1 MDQTARS
8 GILKSKIA
16 LFRVLFLHISCWFL
30 RLNTSPNN
38 PKEVKFL
45 YPPRAC
51 TQDSRSLPV
60 RTRRTP
66 FIIRTTHC
74 TSTHQP
80 THAVS
85 LYMLGSRYMVE
96 LQSSVVIIIKIDLKC
111 RIATPL
117 RRTHTDCLSGLNRFS
132 LFGSFPPLKSSP
144 RSASTTST

>member
-1 MDQTARS
+1 M
-8 GILKSKIA
+8 
-16 LFRVLFLHISCWFL
+16 LFLHISCWFL

-45 YPPRAC
+45 SPVPTPPP
-51 TQDSRSLPV
+51 SLHPESLPV

-96 LQSSVVIIIKIDLKC
+96 LQSSVVIIIKIDLNC

-117 RRTHTDCLSGLNRFS
+117 RRTHTDCLSGSNRFS